1 MLWDVASYQ
10 HAPNPE
16 RATMGLFHE
25 GDVVSAIAAAKA
37 KGAPLLV
44 FILGDDPSSAE
55 MVRALEDSNDGGG
68 ATLRSEAGD
77 EGWVAL
83 RLAEGGTDAANF
95 RALCPAGNAPVAVAV
110 DARTGAKIGEASGAD
125 GADVLASELKDLRE
139 AHESDLRLQTMAALA
154 RLAGAQTPANPAP
167 ATQPP
172 PANPAPA
179 THEPPAQPAPAPRAD
194 DPSRDET
201 SRGDASSAAADADA
215 IFAKA
220 KAEAELNAARAEMAA
235 RIKADAALK
244 RAAAIEERARMAA
257 EVEKRREDE
266 AKRAAEEKERKAV
279 EARERLGV
287 AARIQLPDGTSVTA
301 RLPAGATIGDVRD
314 FLVADAPEVDWKN
327 LEIWNAWPRRVVDES
342 DPTAT
347 VAEDLGLGARPSL
360 LAIHRVGGNG
370 GGSVTH
376 RAGPGGGTA
385 GGGGTAVG
393 ALDALLGI
401 LRKIWALVC
410 SFLGMDLLAARGS
423 AAAARGDGAA
433 PRGDPV
439 SHRPTAVPRGDG
451 ADGSNSARGA
461 AAAARRSGG
470 GNGNVHTLGGLRDDD
485 DEGDDGRNRF
495 WNGNSTQFGGGPADA
510 DAGDAPMDGFYTSR
524 NE

>member
-201 SRGDASSAAADADA
+201 SRGDASFAAADADA

-257 EVEKRREDE
+257 EAEKRREDE

-360 LAIHRVGGNG
+360 LAITGSVRTAVVGDSP
-370 GGSVTH
+370 GGSRRRSKRCSGSSV
-376 RAGPGGGTA
+376 RSG
-385 GGGGTAVG
+385 
-393 ALDALLGI
+393 
-401 LRKIWALVC
+401 RSC
-410 SFLGMDLLAARGS
+410 SFLGWTSSRRGERRMWRRRVGAGPRRGATGPTDRIRRGERRRRPGDP
-423 AAAARGDGAA
+423 AAAGAGTFT
-433 PRGDPV
+433 PW
-439 SHRPTAVPRGDG
+439 
-451 ADGSNSARGA
+451 
-461 AAAARRSGG
+461 
-470 GNGNVHTLGGLRDDD
+470 
-485 DEGDDGRNRF
+485 EG
-495 WNGNSTQFGGGPADA
+495 
-510 DAGDAPMDGFYTSR
+510 
-524 NE
+524 

>member
-201 SRGDASSAAADADA
+201 SRGDASFAAADADA

-257 EVEKRREDE
+257 EAEKRREDE

-360 LAIHRVGGNG
+360 LAIYRVGGGNG

-376 RAGPGGGTA
+376 RAGPGGVTA
-385 GGGGTAVG
+385 GGGGTAGGG

-410 SFLGMDLLAARGS
+410 SFLGMDLFAARG
-423 AAAARGDGAA
+423 GGAA

-451 ADGSNSARGA
+451 ADGSNPV
-461 AAAARRSGG
+461 RRSGAGGG

>member
-1 MLWDVASYQ
+1 MKMMWGVASNQ

-55 MVRALEDSNDGGG
+55 TVRALSEDSNDGSG
-68 ATLRSEAGD
+68 ATLRSEAGAQ
-77 EGWVAL
+77 GWVAL
-83 RLAEGGTDAANF
+83 RLTEGGTDAANF

-110 DARTGAKIGEASGAD
+110 DARTGAKIGEASGAN
-125 GADVLASELKDLRE
+125 GADVMAREVKDLRE
-139 AHESDLRLQTMAALA
+139 AHEANLRLQTVAALA

-167 ATQPP
+167 ATQPA
-172 PANPAPA
+172 PAQPAPA
-179 THEPPAQPAPAPRAD
+179 THEPPRNPPRRRG
-194 DPSRDET
+194 PTIHPKTKHPET
-201 SRGDASSAAADADA
+201 KHPETRRASSAAADADA

-220 KAEAELNAARAEMAA
+220 KAEAELAAARAEMAA

-244 RAAAIEERARMAA
+244 RAAAIEERAKKAA
-257 EVEKRREDE
+257 EAEKRREDE
-266 AKRAAEEKERKAV
+266 AKRAAEDRERRTV

-314 FLVADAPEVDWKN
+314 FLVADAPGVDWKN

-342 DPTAT
+342 DPTRT
-347 VAEDLGLGARPSL
+347 VAEDLSLGARPSL
-360 LAIHRVGGNG
+360 LAIHRVGVDG
-370 GGSVTH
+370 GLSVTH
-376 RAGPGGGTA
+376 RAGPGG
-385 GGGGTAVG
+385 
-393 ALDALLGI
+393 ALEALLGI
-401 LRKIWALVC
+401 LRKIWALVR
-410 SFLGMDLLAARGS
+410 SFLGMDLLAARG
-423 AAAARGDGAA
+423 AADAAARGGGAA
-433 PRGDPV
+433 
-439 SHRPTAVPRGDG
+439 PRGDG
-451 ADGSNSARGA
+451 ADGSDQARGA
-461 AAAARRSGG
+461 ETAARRSGG
-470 GNGNVHTLGGLRDDD
+470 GGSGNVHTLGGLRDDA

>member
-55 MVRALEDSNDGGG
+55 TVRALSEDSNDGSG
-68 ATLRSEAGD
+68 ATLRSEAGAQ
-77 EGWVAL
+77 GWVAL

-201 SRGDASSAAADADA
+201 SRGDASFAAADADA

-244 RAAAIEERARMAA
+244 RAAAIEERAKKAA
-257 EVEKRREDE
+257 EAEKRREDE
-266 AKRAAEEKERKAV
+266 AKRAAEDRARRAV

-301 RLPAGATIGDVRD
+301 RLPAGATIGDVRG
-314 FLVADAPEVDWKN
+314 FLVAEAPVVDWGN
-327 LEIWNAWPRRVVDES
+327 MDIWNAWPRRVVDES
-342 DPTAT
+342 DPTRT

-360 LAIHRVGGNG
+360 LAIHRV
-370 GGSVTH
+370 V
-376 RAGPGGGTA
+376 
-385 GGGGTAVG
+385 GGTAVG
-393 ALDALLGI
+393 
-401 LRKIWALVC
+401 R
-410 SFLGMDLLAARGS
+410 
-423 AAAARGDGAA
+423 
-433 PRGDPV
+433 
-439 SHRPTAVPRGDG
+439 
-451 ADGSNSARGA
+451 
-461 AAAARRSGG
+461 
-470 GNGNVHTLGGLRDDD
+470 
-485 DEGDDGRNRF
+485 
-495 WNGNSTQFGGGPADA
+495 
-510 DAGDAPMDGFYTSR
+510 
-524 NE
+524 